1 MLQFERGDIMASTK
15 SDIKAKLTK
24 MYQLRKE
31 LYMNI
36 ENSKAALKDV
46 DNIIN
51 VLTDTLKK
59 MEEEVKK

>member
-1 MLQFERGDIMASTK
+1 MNKGDIKT
-15 SDIKAKLTK
+15 KLTK
-24 MYQLRKE
+24 MYKLRKE

-51 VLTDTLKK
+51 VLTDNLKK
-59 MEEEVKK
+59 MEEEEKKNV